1 MKATTQV
8 RPSTA
13 VSYRERIARA
23 VVAIESDPALNPSL
37 DTLAGHACLS
47 PFHFHRVFRAI
58 VGENP
63 AEYSRRLRLERAA
76 HELLTTDRTV
86 SAIGVEA
93 GYPSG
98 TSFTRAFSA
107 RFAAPPAMFRRRQRT
122 RVAPASSRR
131 DDLTGRIERLAPLRV
146 GFIRHVGPYEDVPPT
161 FARLAA
167 WAATGRP
174 RAQAGNGLLFLGM
187 AHDNP
192 GVTPADKLRFDCCVE
207 LTHAARPAND
217 IAIRELPGG
226 MYATAL
232 HRGSFDG
239 LAATYAWLAREF
251 VPREGRTIRKAPAL
265 EMYLTQPDRTPPA
278 DQLTEVMIPVR

>member
-1 MKATTQV
+1 MKASTT
-8 RPSTA
+8 A
-13 VSYRERIARA
+13 SYRERIARA

-86 SAIGVEA
+86 RSIGVEA

-98 TSFTRAFSA
+98 TSFTRAFTA
-107 RFAAPPAMFRRRQRT
+107 RFAAPPAEFRRRQRA
-122 RVAPASSRR
+122 RAAPASARR

-167 WAATGRP
+167 WAAAGRP
-174 RAQAGNGLLFLGM
+174 RAQAGNGMLFLGM

-192 GVTPADKLRFDCCVE
+192 GLTPADKLRFDCCVE
-207 LTHAARPAND
+207 LTHAARPVND

-232 HRGSFDG
+232 HRGAFDG
-239 LAATYAWLAREF
+239 LAATYGWLAGEF
-251 VPREGRTIRKAPAL
+251 IPGAGRTIRQAPAL
-265 EMYLTQPDRTPPA
+265 EMYLTQPDRTRPS